1 VAKLDL
7 QRIQALVEDAVD
19 NGATTVEEIHRAVAA
34 APLEVLGQVEPL
46 ADVAT
51 SAQDLTSR
59 SIGAIYDTIRRVN
72 EQVGVLAER
81 VLAAQG
87 DDEPDASAD

>member
-72 EQVGVLAER
+72 EQVGVLAEQ
-81 VLAAQG
+81 VLSAKDQAESKSG
-87 DDEPDASAD
+87 D

>member
-1 VAKLDL
+1 MAKLDL

-72 EQVGVLAER
+72 EQVGVLAEQ
-81 VLAAQG
+81 VLSAKDQAESKSG
-87 DDEPDASAD
+87 D

>member
-1 VAKLDL
+1 MAKLDL

-19 NGATTVEEIHRAVAA
+19 EGATSVEEIHRAVAA
-34 APLEVLGQVEPL
+34 APLEVLAQVEPL

-72 EQVGVLAER
+72 EQVGVLAEQ
-81 VLAAQG
+81 VLAAKDQA
-87 DDEPDASAD
+87 ESDA

>member
-1 VAKLDL
+1 MAKLDL

-34 APLEVLGQVEPL
+34 APLEVLGQVEPW

-72 EQVGVLAER
+72 EQVGVLAEQ
-81 VLAAQG
+81 VLAAKDQAESKSG
-87 DDEPDASAD
+87 D

>member
-1 VAKLDL
+1 MAKLDL
-7 QRIQALVEDAVD
+7 QRIQALVEEAVD

-34 APLEVLGQVEPL
+34 APLEILGQVEPL
-46 ADVAT
+46 AEVAS

-72 EQVGVLAER
+72 EEVGVLAEQ
-81 VLAAQG
+81 VLAAKDQPG
-87 DDEPDASAD
+87 SDG

>member
-1 VAKLDL
+1 MAKLDL

-72 EQVGVLAER
+72 EQVGVLAEQ
-81 VLAAQG
+81 VLAAKDQAG
-87 DDEPDASAD
+87 SSE